1 MAERR
6 SPTLLCWDACLQYE
20 LSQAEVWAELRT
32 GASSM
37 SNWLGRAAMPSITD
51 ETAMVALR
59 HVACDYLAATREEL
73 AETLYNFKREITKMN
88 TDVGAERFSLQE
100 FMLLLGPLTL
110 VANAE
115 SVLQTFW
122 NEMLQRDKLCAR
134 CVSEAYDACAALQL
148 QEQTAREELLSSCRR
163 WQLTRQLQD
172 RLRQQREHL
181 STLHS
186 LDEEGVADRV
196 KISSIRRAVR
206 VEEERQQQQFAEKAL
221 EMDRIACLTDT
232 LEMLHNQLR
241 VAEEYEALTVDSLL
255 REQSDRVADVALEAS
270 RKIRWDSR
278 LSHMERQ
285 VGILGRFAVG
295 LSLVR
300 LGRHEH
306 DAILRR
312 MEGTST
318 CSAATTTTAMGVA
331 ASPAAG
337 DLTWLVG
344 DDADATSSYY
354 ATTAASATMPGVS
367 DTGNPS
373 SLPVLLQQCLFDPS
387 YYKAK
392 SDVSSE
398 RGRQNPSADDYSEV
412 EDILRQVFGSLT
424 QLIYVAIPFLQ
435 GFAATIDTVVLFPS
449 FELFL
454 NTCEM
459 NVLGSSKLAFLRHCS
474 HRLDADIVNYLK
486 LLVRAEGSWV
496 VEHGMRFEDFVAFLV
511 DQAALEYVRHAYF
524 LTTKK
529 LLTKIVLDIVLPKWV
544 RRLKKG
550 KTPPFMSLSSNCS
563 KNEDRVDNMNRVL
576 LEKENID
583 DLCLL
588 LDTALAW
595 LGIASR
601 SLEQFAQA
609 YRKHVLE
616 YAFAMKPETKTTGI
630 TTTQAL
636 MALLFP
642 KKGESLQLRCHPT
655 RWDALQRTQGFSFAQ
670 MNALVGEDGSLDSV
684 TAWLTLGLA
693 GINRE
698 ELMRRIVEAIE
709 SILRANL
716 KEDINV
722 HVPHDQFS
730 VSMSYST
737 PVSWILTLAVC
748 VHLSFNS
755 NLVTCGLDKLFQLLT
770 VST

>member
-6 SPTLLCWDACLQYE
+6 SATLLCWDACLQYE

-32 GASSM
+32 DASTM
-37 SNWLGRAAMPSITD
+37 SNWLGRATMPSIAD

-73 AETLYNFKREITKMN
+73 AEMLCRFKREITKIN
-88 TDVGAERFSLQE
+88 TDVGTERLSLQE

-122 NEMLQRDKLCAR
+122 NDMLQRDKLCAR
-134 CVSEAYDACAALQL
+134 FVSEAYDTYAALQL
-148 QEQTAREELLSSCRR
+148 QEQTAREEILSSCRR
-163 WQLTRQLQD
+163 WQHTRQLQD

-181 STLHS
+181 STLRS
-186 LDEEGVADRV
+186 LDDEGVADRV
-196 KISSIRRAVR
+196 KITSIRRAVR
-206 VEEERQQQQFAEKAL
+206 MEEERQQQQFAEKAL
-221 EMDRIACLTDT
+221 EIDRIVRLTDT
-232 LEMLHNQLR
+232 LETLHDQLR
-241 VAEEYEALTVDSLL
+241 VAEEYEALNFGSLL

-270 RKIRWDSR
+270 RKIHWDSR
-278 LSHMERQ
+278 MSYMERQ

-312 MEGTST
+312 MEDTST
-318 CSAATTTTAMGVA
+318 CFTDTTAMGVA
-331 ASPAAG
+331 APSAAG

-344 DDADATSSYY
+344 DDVDATRSYY
-354 ATTAASATMPGVS
+354 ATTAATATMPGVS
-367 DTGNPS
+367 DAGNPS
-373 SLPVLLQQCLFDPS
+373 SQPELLLQQCLFDPS

-392 SDVSSE
+392 NDVSPE
-398 RGRQNPSADDYSEV
+398 YGWQHPSADDYREV
-412 EDILRQVFGSLT
+412 EDILRQVFDSLT

-435 GFAATIDTVVLFPS
+435 GFAATINTVVLFPS

-474 HRLDADIVNYLK
+474 HTLDADIVSYLK
-486 LLVRAEGSWV
+486 LLVRAEGNWV
-496 VEHGMRFEDFVAFLV
+496 AEHGMRFEDFVAFLV
-511 DQAALEYVRHAYF
+511 DQAALEYVRDAYF
-524 LTTKK
+524 LTPKK

-550 KTPPFMSLSSNCS
+550 KTPPFTSLSPNWY
-563 KNEDRVDNMNRVL
+563 KNGDRIDTMNRVL
-576 LEKENID
+576 LEKENSV

-601 SLEQFAQA
+601 SLEQFVQA
-609 YRKHVLE
+609 YRTHVVE
-616 YAFAMKPETKTTGI
+616 YAFAMKPEVKVTGI
-630 TTTQAL
+630 TTTQTL

-642 KKGESLQLRCHPT
+642 DRGKSLQLRCHPT
-655 RWDALQRTQGFSFAQ
+655 RWEVLRRTQGSCFTH
-670 MNALVGEDGSLDSV
+670 MNALVREDGSLDSV
-684 TAWLTLGLA
+684 AAWLTLGMD

-698 ELMRRIVEAIE
+698 ELMWRIVEAIE
-709 SILRANL
+709 MILRANL

-722 HVPHDQFS
+722 DMTCDQFS
-730 VSMSYST
+730 VNISYNT

-755 NLVTCGLDKLFQLLT
+755 NVVTCGLDKLFQLLI